1 MNTFEVKY
9 HGNLRSQVIHID
21 SKSKISIDAPKDN
34 HGMGEFFSPT
44 DLLCCSLATCIM
56 TIMAISVKK
65 NNIDLINTTAIIKKT
80 MAKNPRRIKKIQ
92 ISFNF
97 PKDYDNK
104 TKNILERA
112 AKNCPVHHSLS
123 TDIQKDIYFNYQ

>member
-21 SKSKISIDAPKDN
+21 SKSQISIDAPKDN

-65 NNIDLINTTAIIKKT
+65 NNIDLINTTAIVKKT
-80 MAKNPRRIKKIQ
+80 MAKNPRRIKNTNQ
-92 ISFNF
+92 F
-97 PKDYDNK
+97 
-104 TKNILERA
+104 
-112 AKNCPVHHSLS
+112 
-123 TDIQKDIYFNYQ
+123 